1 MAVTVVQIT
10 KITCDGDDQ
19 PCPSHSEISL
29 QLPQSV
35 ALRQAARTGWSLK
48 ESVACPACSVCSTA
62 KSFIDGTYR
71 AASAPDTGMF
81 AAVSVS

>member
-10 KITCDGDDQ
+10 KISCDGEDQ
-19 PCPSHSEISL
+19 LCPSRSEISL

-35 ALRQAARTGWSLK
+35 ALRQAARKGWSVK
-48 ESVACPACSVCSTA
+48 GNIACPACSVCSTA

-71 AASAPDTGMF
+71 APSAPDTGMF